1 MANHVPDVRF
11 GSLADICSAL
21 GDVRFTSESGHVRLV
36 HTTLAVLNRGYFTG
50 ALTALLLLV
59 TASTLGMSLIADK
72 KHSDRVEPSVGS
84 VG

>member
-1 MANHVPDVRF
+1 
-11 GSLADICSAL
+11 
-21 GDVRFTSESGHVRLV
+21 
-36 HTTLAVLNRGYFTG
+36 VLNRGYFPG
-50 ALTALLLLV
+50 VLTALLLLV

>member
-1 MANHVPDVRF
+1 MSALLPITTAKK
-11 GSLADICSAL
+11 ADICASSCPL
-21 GDVRFTSESGHVRLV
+21 TPESGHVRLV
-36 HTTLAVLNRGYFTG
+36 HATLAVLNRGYFPG
-50 ALTALLLLV
+50 ALAALLLLV